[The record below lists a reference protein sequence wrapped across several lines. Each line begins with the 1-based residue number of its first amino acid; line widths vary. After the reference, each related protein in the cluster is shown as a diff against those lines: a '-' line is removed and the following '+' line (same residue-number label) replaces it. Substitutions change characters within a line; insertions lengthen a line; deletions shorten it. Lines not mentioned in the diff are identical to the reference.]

1 MPLASQVHNNI
12 QDNSICNARHE
23 LIGVF
28 HEVEHVVASG
38 NLRMKQG
45 ISSSFTMEF
54 QWVFLEPDV
63 GEGKKPFLEPDRTRG
78 IKGSKDQ

>member
-1 MPLASQVHNNI
+1 MIIDDTRSTVHNI
-12 QDNSICNARHE
+12 QDNSICNACHE

-38 NLRMKQG
+38 NLPMKED

-54 QWVFLEPDV
+54 QWVF
-63 GEGKKPFLEPDRTRG
+63 GA
-78 IKGSKDQ
+78 